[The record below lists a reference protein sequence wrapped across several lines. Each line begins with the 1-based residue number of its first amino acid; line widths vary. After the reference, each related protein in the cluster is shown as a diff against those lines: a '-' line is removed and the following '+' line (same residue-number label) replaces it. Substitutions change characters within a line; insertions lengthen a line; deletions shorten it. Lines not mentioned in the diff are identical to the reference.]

1 MKFEL
6 RTKDYRLSGK
16 LPRAA
21 FLLIALLLI
30 PAVSGVAADSTEVV
44 PPGDT
49 VEAAATEITPS
60 RVVAVDTSRFNPPA
74 DPTIAAQVTN
84 PVDLEQYLCQP
95 PTVALFKSMFVPGL
109 GQLGNHRYVKALVIA
124 GLEGWFIGKAV
135 YWGQK
140 AADARDDFDNAIEVT
155 DRNRLYNVYDWTRK
169 KRNKFSWFAG
179 ITIFVSMFDAYVDAH
194 LSGSPADKRN
204 ERLSFDVVP
213 NEYGGVSANLAYS
226 F

>member
-1 MKFEL
+1 MTAALFWPSIPCSASDS
-6 RTKDYRLSGK
+6 TK
-16 LPRAA
+16 AA
-21 FLLIALLLI
+21 
-30 PAVSGVAADSTEVV
+30 PADSLVDTTVV
-44 PPGDT
+44 PPAPI
-49 VEAAATEITPS
+49 VKP
-60 RVVAVDTSRFNPPA
+60 VDTSLYQPPA

-84 PVDLEQYLCQP
+84 PVDLEQHLRQQ

-109 GQLGNHRYVKALVIA
+109 GQVGNHRYVKAVVIA

-140 AADARDDFDNAIEVT
+140 ASDARDDFEQAVDVT
-155 DRNRLYNVYDWTRK
+155 DRNRLYNVFDEKRK
-169 KRNKFSWFAG
+169 KRNKFTWFAG

-204 ERLSFDVVP
+204 EQFSFDVVP
-213 NEYGGVSANLAYS
+213 NEYGGVSASLAYN

>member
-1 MKFEL
+1 MV
-6 RTKDYRLSGK
+6 
-16 LPRAA
+16 A
-21 FLLIALLLI
+21 LLIAVLLI
-30 PAVSGVAADSTEVV
+30 PAVSGRAQDTTDTL

-49 VEAAATEITPS
+49 IPEITTNADETS
-60 RVVAVDTSRFNPPA
+60 QIETVDTTRFNPPA

-84 PVDLEQYLCQP
+84 PVDLEQHLQQQ

-109 GQLGNHRYVKALVIA
+109 GQLGNRRYVKAAVII

-135 YWGQK
+135 YWGKK
-140 AADARDDFDNAIEVT
+140 ASDARGDFDEAVEVS
-155 DRNRLYNVYDWTRK
+155 DRNRLYSIYDEKRK
-169 KRNKFSWFAG
+169 KRNKFTWFTG

-213 NEYGGVSANLAYS
+213 NEYGGMSANLAFS